1 VSIWAAPHETSPTP
15 MWLQAVGRASATAT
29 CPDGYTGSW
38 ATWPHEGKGCAT
50 HGIPGAAHPR
60 RV

>member
-1 VSIWAAPHETSPTP
+1 